1 MYSPLLYADGAQDK
15 DDRSPRA
22 LSRTHTLT
30 HPRTHT
36 DPPKEE
42 KNYRNKMTGLS

>member
-1 MYSPLLYADGAQDK
+1 MCVEVVYYSPLLYADGAQDK

-22 LSRTHTLT
+22 LSRTHT
-30 HPRTHT
+30 

-42 KNYRNKMTGLS
+42 KNTGIK